1 MEMSGCATVTRLNGG
16 RLSAMMA
23 AMVAAGRDLRLYKV
37 IHGAELRARRATQMS
52 RGRRRLPPVPKK
64 LSEPGMTL
72 HVAPA

>member
-1 MEMSGCATVTRLNGG
+1 VTRLNGG
-16 RLSAMMA
+16 TLRVMMA
-23 AMVAAGRDLRLYKV
+23 ATVAIGRKRRLYKA
-37 IHGAELRARRATQMS
+37 IHGATLRSRRAIQMS